1 MNRKTAPAAILLL
14 LYVANCVWLRA
25 LQAGAAGS
33 EQVYYGKVVEKS
45 KDTVTINVTPCGDK
59 EKPQTISPYEILS
72 SQETSCS
79 DGRKYIKVAVREQKS
94 PDPNVDKKKKQP
106 PTDPEK
112 KRGQQGDEPPS
123 DSPNPPGSTF

>member
-1 MNRKTAPAAILLL
+1 MNRKTVPAAILL
-14 LYVANCVWLRA
+14 LYVANCVWLSG

-45 KDTVTINVTPCGDK
+45 KDTITINVAPCGDK
-59 EKPQTISPYEILS
+59 KKPQTISPYEILS

-79 DGRKYIKVAVREQKS
+79 DGRKYIKVAVREQKN
-94 PDPNVDKKKKQP
+94 PNVDKNKKHSPTEPDKKK
-106 PTDPEK
+106 
-112 KRGQQGDEPPS
+112 GQQGDESRS